1 MNIALIPNAAKA
13 NSASVSQAVVQRLIQ
28 LGCTVCVSSESPI
41 KPLGAEYVGDEER
54 IMSGCDAVI
63 TVGGDG
69 TILHAAK
76 TAAKYGKPVLGV
88 NTGRVGYL
96 ATVEPDE
103 LWQLDDLVAGNYTTE
118 RRMMLEACIKSK
130 PDEVYTFINDLS
142 VSSNPINGMI
152 ELSASK
158 NGVEF
163 ISFHGDGLII
173 ATPTG
178 STAYSL
184 SAGGPVVEPSIDCA
198 LLTPIC
204 PHSVF
209 VRPMVISADG
219 EIEARARAN
228 GDGKVYVCIDGDRV
242 IEASGD
248 DSVIIRRSAA
258 TADFISIKHD
268 SFFKVMC
275 NKMNN
280 IRGE

>member
-1 MNIALIPNAAKA
+1 LNIALIPNAAKA
-13 NSASVSQAVVQRLIQ
+13 NSAAVSQAVADRLIG
-28 LGCTVCVSSESPI
+28 LGCRVLIGSDCNVSVT
-41 KPLGAEYVGDEER
+41 GAAACGCDDELFG
-54 IMSGCDAVI
+54 GCDAVI

-88 NTGRVGYL
+88 NTGRLGYL
-96 ATVEPDE
+96 ATIEPDE
-103 LWQLDDLVAGNYTTE
+103 LWQLDCLVKGEYTTE
-118 RRMMLEACIKSK
+118 RRMMLEVYLESAPS
-130 PDEVYTFINDLS
+130 EVYTFINDVS

-152 ELSASK
+152 ELSAAK

-184 SAGGPVVEPSIDCA
+184 SAGGPVVEPSIECA

-209 VRPMVISADG
+209 VRPLVISADG
-219 EIEARARAN
+219 EIEARAVAG

-242 IEASGD
+242 IEASRD
-248 DSVIIRRSAA
+248 DRVIIRRSAA

-268 SFFKVMC
+268 SFFQVMC